1 MRKSPDKI
9 PNPTGKGGFTKGISG
24 NPLGKSKQ
32 VLEFQRHMQEH
43 AAEAI
48 GVLLDV
54 LRNGKNTERLA
65 AAQEILNRAYGK
77 PVHATVNTQV
87 KSFEAMLD
95 LLAASNLP
103 PKVYH

>member
-9 PNPTGKGGFTKGISG
+9 PNPTGKGGFTKGVSG
-24 NPLGKSKQ
+24 NPLGKSKK
-32 VLEFQRHMQEH
+32 VLEFQRLMQEH
-43 AAEAI
+43 APEAI

-54 LRNGKNTERLA
+54 LRNGKNAERLA

-77 PVHATVNTQV
+77 PVQATVTTQA

-95 LLAASNLP
+95 VLTTSNLP
-103 PKVYH
+103 SKVYH

>member
-9 PNPTGKGGFTKGISG
+9 PNPTGKGGFTKGVSG
-24 NPLGKSKQ
+24 NPLGKSKK
-32 VLEFQRHMQEH
+32 VLEFQRLIQEH
-43 AAEAI
+43 APEAI

-54 LRNGKNTERLA
+54 LRNGKNAERLA

-77 PVHATVNTQV
+77 PVQATVIAKT
-87 KSFEAMLD
+87 KSFEEMLD

-103 PKVYH
+103 SKVYH